1 MCKHK
6 NTQVVNSSRG
16 ATDRIKKAHY
26 ESYMLRTRK
35 CHDCGKNIQTVEIE
49 RDEFEK
55 ILPYNL
61 KYEILK
67 DFMEFLEANDV
78 VDK

>member
-1 MCKHK
+1 
-6 NTQVVNSSRG
+6 
-16 ATDRIKKAHY
+16 
-26 ESYMLRTRK
+26 MLRTRK